1 MIKGIGASSGI
12 AIAKAYKLVMPDL
25 TVTKV
30 TVENV
35 EAEIKKYDDAMT
47 QTAKE
52 LESIKEAAAKNLS
65 AEEAAK
71 IFINQVKEK
80 PNSILG
86 LATGSTP
93 VRMYELL
100 REDHE
105 KNHTSYKDVKSYN
118 LDEYFGLDA
127 SHPQSYHY
135 FMYKNLFNG
144 IDIKDEN
151 VHVPCGQGN
160 IQENCD
166 KYNKMLAENPIDI
179 QLLGI
184 GSNGH
189 IGFNEPGT
197 DFNSKTHYVD
207 LKESTIKDNA
217 RLFFNGDEDAVP
229 KQAISM
235 GIQNIMDAKSVVLIA
250 CGKNKED
257 AVKGMIE
264 GPVTPELPASVLQ
277 NHKDVTVIIDKA
289 AAALLEK
296 EY

>member
-1 MIKGIGASSGI
+1 M
-12 AIAKAYKLVMPDL
+12 
-25 TVTKV
+25 KV
-30 TVENV
+30 IIVENYE
-35 EAEIKKYDDAMT
+35 EAS
-47 QTAKE
+47 Q
-52 LESIKEAAAKNLS
+52 
-65 AEEAAK
+65 EAAK

-166 KYNKMLAENPIDI
+166 EYNKMLAENPIDI

-296 EY
+296 EYFEKFKKILYLTSIFAFFNALFILFSHFLCSHLTKMLYCFSVKMR

>member
-1 MIKGIGASSGI
+1 M
-12 AIAKAYKLVMPDL
+12 
-25 TVTKV
+25 KV
-30 TVENV
+30 IIVENYE
-35 EAEIKKYDDAMT
+35 EAS
-47 QTAKE
+47 Q
-52 LESIKEAAAKNLS
+52 
-65 AEEAAK
+65 EAAK

-80 PNSILG
+80 PKSILG

-166 KYNKMLAENPIDI
+166 EYNKMLAENPIDI

-197 DFNSKTHYVD
+197 PFDSVTHKVD
-207 LKESTIKDNA
+207 LKQSTIEDNA
-217 RLFFNGDEDAVP
+217 RLFFDGKIEDVPTQAV
-229 KQAISM
+229 SM
-235 GIQNIMDAKSVVLIA
+235 GIANIMAAKKVLLIA
-250 CGKNKED
+250 CGEGKAK
-257 AVKGMIE
+257 AVYGMAEAPKTID
-264 GPVTPELPASVLQ
+264 LPASALQ
-277 NHKDVTVIIDKA
+277 DHPDCILIADEA
-289 AAALLEK
+289 AASLLK
-296 EY
+296 NK